1 MKKFKLAE
9 LLNLHIA
16 PGDRKLNRGIEEFIA
31 CVLSEYAIGYL
42 NFDVTDNAVYHGRIG
57 KSWKD
62 PVIS

>member
-42 NFDVTDNAVYHGRIG
+42 NFDATDNAV
-57 KSWKD
+57 
-62 PVIS
+62 